1 MERADALAE
10 TNFVLQDRFLFPSE
24 PRRGP
29 REPKFDLSEHYP
41 VLLER
46 YSVLSEQY
54 PDLLERYVDPTD
66 QYADL
71 PERPLLMTEGGTPV
85 SRLLR
90 RPGTSGGSRLSI
102 IRPPSVARSSSASS
116 NASRNIAGRSRAM
129 DDIVLARL
137 PSRATRHSS
146 AYICVICG

>member
-24 PRRGP
+24 PLRGP

-54 PDLLERYVDPTD
+54 PDLLERYADLPE

-71 PERPLLMTEGGTPV
+71 PEHILLLTECGTPV
-85 SRLLR
+85 SRRFR
-90 RPGTSGGSRLSI
+90 RPGTSGGSRFSI
-102 IRPPSVARSSSASS
+102 RRPTSVARSPSASS
-116 NASRNIAGRSRAM
+116 NASRNIVGRSRGM
-129 DDIVLARL
+129 VDPPVARL
-137 PSRATRHSS
+137 PSRTARHSS
-146 AYICVICG
+146 ANICVIFG

>member
-10 TNFVLQDRFLFPSE
+10 TKFVLQDRFSFPSE
-24 PRRGP
+24 PLRGP

-54 PDLLERYVDPTD
+54 SDLLERYADPTE

-71 PERPLLMTEGGTPV
+71 PEHILFLTEGATPV
-85 SRLLR
+85 SRRLR
-90 RPGTSGGSRLSI
+90 RPGTSGDSRPSI
-102 IRPPSVARSSSASS
+102 SSPPSLARSPGA
-116 NASRNIAGRSRAM
+116 
-129 DDIVLARL
+129 LRL
-137 PSRATRHSS
+137 VKHRR
-146 AYICVICG
+146 